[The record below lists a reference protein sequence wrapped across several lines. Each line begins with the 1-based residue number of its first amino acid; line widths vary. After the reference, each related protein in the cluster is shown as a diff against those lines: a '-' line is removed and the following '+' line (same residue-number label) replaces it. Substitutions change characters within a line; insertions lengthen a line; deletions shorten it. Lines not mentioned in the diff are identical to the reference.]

1 MRTLPSAAGW
11 AAVAAALGYPRLLEA
26 GLRWNLRRLRAGDP
40 EPLLRFDADDVRF
53 TFPGT
58 SSWACQLSSKEEL
71 RAWLGEFVR
80 IGLQLTADEVV
91 IKGPPWN
98 TTVCIRCSD
107 HLTGP
112 DGTRVY
118 ENRAVIWGRIS
129 WGLLREYEV
138 YEDTERSLA
147 LDRWLAAAQEQQAA
161 AS

>member
-1 MRTLPSAAGW
+1 MSRLPRAAAW
-11 AAVAAALGYPRLLEA
+11 AAAASGAAALAYPRVLELA
-26 GLRWNLRRLRAGDP
+26 LQHNLRRLRAGDP

-58 SSWACQLSSKEEL
+58 SSWACELTSKQEL
-71 RAWLGEFVR
+71 RAWLQQFVS
-80 IGLQLTADEVV
+80 IGLELHADEVV

-98 TTVCIRCSD
+98 TTVVMRCSD
-107 HLTGP
+107 HLTAP

-118 ENRAVIWGRIS
+118 DNRAVIWGRIA

-147 LDRWLAAAQEQQAA
+147 LDAWLATR
-161 AS
+161 SD